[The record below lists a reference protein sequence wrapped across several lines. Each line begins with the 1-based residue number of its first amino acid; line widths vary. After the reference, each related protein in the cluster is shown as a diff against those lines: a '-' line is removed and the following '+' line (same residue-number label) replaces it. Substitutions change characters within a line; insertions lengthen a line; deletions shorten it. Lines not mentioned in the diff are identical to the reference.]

1 MQSPREGINVPLQ
14 EPRGFHQLFRLL
26 IRPWSTFIAKENART
41 TDSTPKSRR
50 MATTEETED
59 PPHTLNE
66 NDGKNFAIATYPAW
80 DMIDGIFRPTPEL
93 KRRGLVVIESH
104 KKRMNPGLVNLHRS
118 LEDTIVL
125 PANNEPKGKNGWKP
139 LQLQQIHTRHGG
151 RP

>member
-1 MQSPREGINVPLQ
+1 
-14 EPRGFHQLFRLL
+14 
-26 IRPWSTFIAKENART
+26 
-41 TDSTPKSRR
+41 

-80 DMIDGIFRPTPEL
+80 DMIDGIFRPDPEL

-125 PANNEPKGKNGWKP
+125 LANNEPKGKNGLRP
-139 LQLQQIHTRHGG
+139 LHLQHNPNPSRRKTLNERKLQSSRIRNGE
-151 RP
+151 